1 MPRLRR
7 SRPPTHFPEVS
18 GATLDGDPMTVPSD
32 LQAEWNLL
40 IVSFRDDLDPLADL
54 WISLARRIAAGTDGR
69 LAAYELPVV
78 GRSPKMLRPIISD
91 TLRARAEDAD
101 ERARTVPIHEDR
113 KSFRRMLGL
122 RNDDDVNVYLVA
134 RDGRIRWRGR
144 GVLTPDLVA
153 GLERAVGETL
163 TTRGA
168 AEGPPTH
175 EPDRPV
181 GEGLPVDSAA
191 PPPLQ

>member
-1 MPRLRR
+1 
-7 SRPPTHFPEVS
+7 
-18 GATLDGDPMTVPSD
+18 MTVPGG
-32 LQAEWNLL
+32 LQSEWNLL
-40 IVSFRDDLDPLADL
+40 VVSFHDEQDPLADL
-54 WISLARRIAAGTDGR
+54 WISLARRIATGSGGR

-101 ERARTVPIHEDR
+101 ERARTVPLHVDR
-113 KSFRRMLGL
+113 KSFRKMLGL

-144 GVLTPDLVA
+144 GALTPDLVA

-163 TTRGA
+163 ATRGA
-168 AEGPPTH
+168 AEGPPAPD
-175 EPDRPV
+175 PDRAV
-181 GEGLPVDSAA
+181 GEGLGAWS
-191 PPPLQ
+191 